1 MRPSTLLRLAVL
13 ALLVDAC
20 AADDQGFE
28 RRSVVTPS
36 AAPSTE
42 EDERDAG
49 VPVDEPVVD
58 AGADPTPADA
68 GDTAERI
75 PSPVPGKK
83 VTYAYGVKNSSYSA
97 GYHTGEDYA
106 TATGSR
112 LVAVR
117 GGSIQWS
124 NDNGG
129 AYGKWMG
136 LKADNGRVYVYCH
149 LSVRDL
155 EVGDVVK
162 AGDTIGR
169 SGATGNVTGPHLHFE
184 DHPAG
189 PFKYGEQRKP
199 AW

>member
-1 MRPSTLLRLAVL
+1 MRSSSLLSV
-13 ALLVDAC
+13 ALLLLFVDAC
-20 AADDQGFE
+20 AADDAGFE
-28 RRSVVTPS
+28 RRSVVTPV
-36 AAPSTE
+36 T
-42 EDERDAG
+42 RDAG
-49 VPVDEPVVD
+49 SDDQDEPDPSPTEEVVVD
-58 AGADPTPADA
+58 AGSDPVDA

-75 PSPVPGKK
+75 PSPVPGKV
-83 VTYAYGVKNSSYSA
+83 VTYKYGVKNSAYSA
-97 GYHTGEDYA
+97 GYHTGDDYA
-106 TATGSR
+106 TPTGSR

-155 EVGDVVK
+155 KVGDEVK
-162 AGDTIGR
+162 AGDTLGK

-184 DHPAG
+184 DHPPGA
-189 PFKYGEQRKP
+189 FKYGDQRKP
-199 AW
+199 SW